1 MHSSGQTVN
10 LQGSRKLLLLVT
22 AFVCYRQFHDIS
34 LTVRG
39 TPAHVKCYSYHASTR
54 VVVNSGGWNAILHDL
69 KPK

>member
-1 MHSSGQTVN
+1 MHSIEQTVN
-10 LQGSRKLLLLVT
+10 SQESRKLLLLVT
-22 AFVCYRQFHDIS
+22 AFVCYRHDIS